1 MENMKSF
8 LRSTAAAGVFTGLL
22 LASSA
27 SAAARA
33 GYADA
38 FGAAAHASSVGP
50 VYLVID
56 GAFYQ
61 VDTATPPAMTYEPVG
76 SGDYAWVS
84 PPAIL
89 NGCATTSQY
98 PAGNLFLIYGYTDPA
113 LPIIRATYEFLLNQ
127 YGSASLLIVETAPG
141 NVSCQYE
148 VPPPA
153 VVEEIFRNGFE
164 GP

>member
-1 MENMKSF
+1 MKTF
-8 LRSTAAAGVFTGLL
+8 LRLAATASVFIGMS

-27 SAAARA
+27 SAAARS

-38 FGAAAHASSVGP
+38 FGAVAAQASSVGP

-61 VDTATPPAMTYEPVG
+61 VDTTTPPALTYEPVG

-84 PPAIL
+84 PPATV
-89 NGCATTSQY
+89 NGCATTSQFQ
-98 PAGNLFLIYGYTDPA
+98 AGNLFLIYGYTDPA
-113 LPIIRATYEFLLNQ
+113 LPIVSANYEFLINQ

-141 NVSCQYE
+141 NVTCQYE